1 MSYNYNN
8 MNEENRQDT
17 RYVEIGRVI
26 APEICALNGIL
37 DDISLTGCKI
47 HFPCILDV
55 NLDNEYNLKISLSR
69 SPEDTPLQLLCKP
82 IWVKQ
87 GAGDTYIGMQ
97 NLYSPDES
105 RLKDFIDFLEQ
116 LSTDDLPD
124 IV

>member
-17 RYVEIGRVI
+17 RYVEIGRVV

-55 NLDNEYNLKISLSR
+55 NLDNEYNLKISLS
-69 SPEDTPLQLLCKP
+69 DLLIIVEHLLMKL
-82 IWVKQ
+82 IKVLLIKV
-87 GAGDTYIGMQ
+87 
-97 NLYSPDES
+97 
-105 RLKDFIDFLEQ
+105 FI
-116 LSTDDLPD
+116 
-124 IV
+124 INIY